1 MDATAKPRLFRAWY
15 DELKNFNTRPIPRG
29 PLPHLGIGAGLVT
42 IFVSSFFAAHLAN
55 AFALIVAYGPHA
67 YFREGLHIVDWKHD
81 VLSTG
86 GTLSFV
92 GKLVQVPTTLML
104 IAVAVYGADFCS
116 MLIQQV
122 IQRNG
127 RWTGMAFRLMGGTAL
142 LAFARHLYGE
152 GSWGLHPV
160 PLSALLGGAVLVWK
174 GFASIFRKSIETVT

>member
-1 MDATAKPRLFRAWY
+1 MIVEKQVSQPPSGIGPTRAIFRRIAVDLPKGSLVDAPTKPCLFSAWY
-15 DELKNFNTRPIPRG
+15 DDLKNFNARSIRRG

-42 IFVSSFFAAHLAN
+42 IFVSSFFAVHLAN

-104 IAVAVYGADFCS
+104 IAVAVYGADFCT
-116 MLIQQV
+116 MLIQRA
-122 IQRNG
+122 IRRNG
-127 RWTGMAFRLMGGTAL
+127 YQG
-142 LAFARHLYGE
+142 
-152 GSWGLHPV
+152 PN
-160 PLSALLGGAVLVWK
+160 
-174 GFASIFRKSIETVT
+174 